1 MYWECCP
8 LHVPFS
14 AMPMGLHIVW
24 LLAEIL
30 QKHGQNMVSQTWKN
44 TSAEKFPEP
53 ALFWDV
59 CPKISHFGSA
69 LCWSFPMIQV
79 RAVTVCHWN
88 MDTGEYILSAW
99 IQGLRGQRKD
109 GHSSKML
116 LEMGILSSLH
126 PAPSLKWGFSP
137 KHQPFS
143 SFNLEQIKLLWFLN
157 LTKFIIICKLCRE
170 KVGRH
175 LVPMIIFKIVW
186 FKITHCSS
194 QHMLC
199 AGSKP

>member
-1 MYWECCP
+1 MLSFACP
-8 LHVPFS
+8 FQCYAHGITHCMIACWDFAKTWTEYGVPNLEKYKCREISRASSVLGCLSKNKSFWLS
-14 AMPMGLHIVW
+14 TVLILPHDPSQSCDSMPL
-24 LLAEIL
+24 E
-30 QKHGQNMVSQTWKN
+30 HG
-44 TSAEKFPEP
+44 
-53 ALFWDV
+53 
-59 CPKISHFGSA
+59 H
-69 LCWSFPMIQV
+69 
-79 RAVTVCHWN
+79 R
-88 MDTGEYILSAW
+88 EYILSAW

-126 PAPSLKWGFSP
+126 PAPSLKRGFSP

-143 SFNLEQIKLLWFLN
+143 SFNLEEIKLLWFLN

-175 LVPMIIFKIVW
+175 CVPMIIFKIVW